1 MTQQTVN
8 SSPQNHEGDSSLDL
22 LIKLH
27 EHSSNEALQ
36 LIHSMFRD
44 WVVLITVTAAIV
56 GGRFISERSEF
67 LIIIPIFL
75 GIYCNIILGKLR
87 TNNLIRCYIIYLERL
102 INIKLGKAIM
112 VWNSILVRKNVS
124 AGRQNKWGNI
134 GFACGTVVAMSVY
147 VGVAYWIYALNG
159 SLFDQY
165 VLLTVVY
172 IALTLLPLILAIYQ
186 IVSLYKITKKYT
198 PEYIEKEVA
207 EYQSEFIPNR

>member
-27 EHSSNEALQ
+27 EQSRDESLQ

-44 WVVLITVTAAIV
+44 WAVLITVTAAIV
-56 GGRFISERSEF
+56 GGRFLTEHSEF

-87 TNNLIRCYIIYLERL
+87 TNSLIMCYEIYLERL
-102 INIKLGKAIM
+102 INIKLGKAVM
-112 VWNSILVRKNVS
+112 VWNSILIRKNVS
-124 AGRQNKWGNI
+124 AGRQSKWGNI
-134 GFACGTVVAMSVY
+134 GFAFGTVVAMLLY
-147 VGVAYWIYALNG
+147 GGVAYWIYVLNG
-159 SLFDQY
+159 SLFDQHILLK
-165 VLLTVVY
+165 VLY
-172 IALTLLPLILAIYQ
+172 IALTLLALIVAIYQ
-186 IVSLYKITKKYT
+186 IVSLYKIIKKDT

-207 EYQSEFIPNR
+207 EYQSEFIPNS